1 MCYDE
6 GTLQAYL
13 DNELDEITAIKVEE
27 HLKTCNTCREKLE
40 QLKSINEF
48 TSKTLNKSNIDLN
61 EAWATLNEKLNKN
74 NNKGGMF
81 AMFTKYKKSIAAAL
95 IVAFIGASAF
105 FPPLKNAE
113 AKILNL
119 LRLNKMQIVTITPE
133 DITQIQNEFY
143 KRDMKNID
151 LKEYGDIK
159 VSENQKGY
167 SIPPNEIDK
176 LKSDVNY
183 QFKLPTDKN
192 YEIKNIYVEKVNSLE
207 FILNVNKT
215 NELIKAFGGT
225 HLLPSELDKKPV
237 VLEIGK
243 GISISMEEKNSVNGK
258 KVYVNLSLAPIPT
271 VTVPE
276 GVDVDKVIDALTNLP
291 FLPENLKKQIA
302 NANWKETMPLP
313 LPMMTSDFNIKE
325 VDIRG
330 NKGILMTNKGFADY
344 VHLLWA
350 EDGIIYELNIYREYK
365 DGTPFTP
372 NNAPEIIKENEN
384 MLFQIANSM
393 R

>member
-6 GTLQAYL
+6 GTLQAYI
-13 DNELDEITAIKVEE
+13 DNELDEITAKNVEE
-27 HLKTCNTCREKLE
+27 HLKTCEICRNKLE
-40 QLKSINEF
+40 ELKYINAF
-48 TSKTLNKSNIDLN
+48 TSKALKTSNIDLN
-61 EAWATLNEKLNKN
+61 EAWMALNEKLSKN
-74 NNKGGMF
+74 SKGGILT
-81 AMFTKYKKSIAAAL
+81 MFTKYKKAIAAAA
-95 IVAFIGASAF
+95 VAVFIASSIL
-105 FPPLKNAE
+105 FPPLKNVEAE
-113 AKILNL
+113 ILNL
-119 LRLNKMQIVTITPE
+119 LRLNKVQVVTITPD
-133 DITQIQNEFY
+133 DIRQIQNEFY

-159 VSENQKGY
+159 VSGNQEGY

-176 LKSDVNY
+176 LTSDVNY

-192 YEIKNIYVEKVNSLE
+192 YEIKHIYVEKVNSLE

-243 GISISMEEKNSVNGK
+243 GISISMEGKSAVNGE
-258 KVYVNLSLAPIPT
+258 KVYVNLSLAPIPK

-313 LPMMTSDFNIKE
+313 MMTSDVNIKE

-330 NKGILMTNKGFADY
+330 NKGILAASKGLSDY
-344 VHLLWA
+344 VHLLWT
-350 EDGIIYELNIYREYK
+350 EDGILYELNIYREYK
-365 DGTPFTP
+365 DGTPVTP
-372 NNAPEIIKENEN
+372 TNAPEITKENAN
-384 MLFQIANSM
+384 ILLQIANSM